1 MKIEVKNVSKEF
13 KKVFVLEKLN
23 MTFESGK
30 IYGLTGRNGSGKSV
44 LLKLLCAFYEPTE
57 GEILF
62 DGENIIKQKKF
73 PPNTRALIEKPSF
86 LPDLTGYENLELLAS
101 IQKKIGKEEI
111 ETSLRQVN
119 LYEAKDKKYSTYS
132 LGMKQ
137 KLGIAQVL
145 MEDPSVMILDEPLNG
160 IEEETALKL
169 REILLEEKKKNKI
182 IIVAS
187 HIQEDIDSLADVIY
201 KFDAGHVKK
210 IEK

>member
-1 MKIEVKNVSKEF
+1 
-13 KKVFVLEKLN
+13 
-23 MTFESGK
+23 
-30 IYGLTGRNGSGKSV
+30 
-44 LLKLLCAFYEPTE
+44 
-57 GEILF
+57 
-62 DGENIIKQKKF
+62 
-73 PPNTRALIEKPSF
+73 
-86 LPDLTGYENLELLAS
+86 
-101 IQKKIGKEEI
+101 
-111 ETSLRQVN
+111 
-119 LYEAKDKKYSTYS
+119 
-132 LGMKQ
+132 MKQ